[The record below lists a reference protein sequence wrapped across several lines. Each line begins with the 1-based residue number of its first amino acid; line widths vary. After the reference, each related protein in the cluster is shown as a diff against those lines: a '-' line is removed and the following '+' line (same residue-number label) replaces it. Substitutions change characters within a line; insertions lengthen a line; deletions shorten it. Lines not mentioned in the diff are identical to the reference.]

1 MKARIQRF
9 LNELQLP
16 KTRFCRGIGISTQA
30 LNAWLRDDLKLAD
43 STLKRIDEYLKR
55 YGFWNE
61 VNEIDYTDKLKERV
75 EDFLHENE
83 ISAMTFSKLAHI
95 SELKFYLWLN
105 DDNYYLDTLTRAAIV
120 GYINTHKY

>member
-61 VNEIDYTDKLKERV
+61 VNIIERTDRLKERV

-83 ISAMTFSKLAHI
+83 MNGLQFCKASNISI
-95 SELKFYLWLN
+95 NKFYFWMN
-105 DDNYYLDTLTRAAIV
+105 SDFTLDTLTRSAIV
-120 GYINTHKY
+120 GYLNTHK